1 MKIVK
6 LIDNPSVIEAC
17 GIAIIGMM
25 ILGFGKDINYDLRST
40 NYDSSYAT
48 STE

>member
-6 LIDNPSVIEAC
+6 LIDNPSVIEAY

-25 ILGFGKDINYDLRST
+25 IFNCRLKIEDLIIRT
-40 NYDSSYAT
+40 CGLDFSS
-48 STE
+48 